1 MKKRISTFIVLALI
15 ATVLFAGGSKEDGNV
30 SANASGDFPSSPIML
45 VCPWNAGAGADL
57 ICRMFE
63 MMGSEYFGVP
73 VVVENQNG
81 AAGVTATINFLNAEP
96 DGYSV
101 LFNNGGVFT
110 SKSLTGVSDYSIDDF
125 QPLCGIVKDV
135 NVLVANRESVGVSTL
150 GEFFDKY
157 SGTGESLVVGCAT
170 AGIPHVCIAE
180 LFEQANITY
189 KQVAYNGASEITAA
203 LLGKHID
210 IACIGASEISIVKDS
225 PDAVILGVFS
235 EEIPAVDG
243 LEGVESVFD
252 YGYEIDTSVWRM
264 LLVPKG
270 TPQEIWDV
278 LYKGFTGMIQDPRF
292 VEFANNN
299 GLIIDMKSPE
309 EVTQAVKDE
318 LNDMI
323 PVFQE
328 LGLGIYGN

>member
-1 MKKRISTFIVLALI
+1 
-15 ATVLFAGGSKEDGNV
+15 
-30 SANASGDFPSSPIML
+30 
-45 VCPWNAGAGADL
+45 
-57 ICRMFE
+57 